1 MQRTLLL
8 TRICGALLLA
18 STMQVWAHGDVTP
31 QAIDITGLEP
41 IKDSDTSWVDTNPYS
56 GNERAI
62 EIGKHAF
69 AQNCARCHGID
80 AISGGIAPDLREKLP
95 LGQEGD
101 DIFKERMVNGAIRNG
116 VTYMPKF
123 DGILKQEGLWAIR
136 TWLETVSVDAPV
148 KAAAAPAATT
158 TTAAAPAASTA
169 PTAPAVARTGEQV
182 FNTVCTACHT
192 AGILNAPKIDDKA
205 AWEPRAAKGLQGLLA
220 SSTAGL
226 NQMPAKGGDPSL
238 TEQELSDTI
247 IYMTGKAGID
257 LAKTTSATAATAP
270 AATDPAKP
278 ATN

>member
-1 MQRTLLL
+1 MQGKLLL
-8 TRICGALLLA
+8 TRIGGALLLA

-31 QAIDITGLEP
+31 QPIDITGLEP
-41 IKDSDTSWVDTNPYS
+41 IKDSDTTWVDTNPYS
-56 GNERAI
+56 SNERAI

-101 DIFKERMVNGAIRNG
+101 EIFKERMINGAIRNG

-123 DGILKQEGLWAIR
+123 DGIVKQEGLWAIR

-148 KAAAAPAATT
+148 KAAPAA
-158 TTAAAPAASTA
+158 AAAASAPSTNTPAST
-169 PTAPAVARTGEQV
+169 VARTGEEV

-220 SSTAGL
+220 ASINGL
-226 NQMPAKGGDPSL
+226 NQMPAKGGNPSL
-238 TEQELSDTI
+238 TEQELSDAIT
-247 IYMTGKAGID
+247 YMLGKAGID
-257 LAKTTSATAATAP
+257 LAKVSSAAVATVPATTE
-270 AATDPAKP
+270 PAKP

>member
-1 MQRTLLL
+1 MQGKLLL
-8 TRICGALLLA
+8 TRIGGALLLA

-31 QAIDITGLEP
+31 QPIDITGLEP
-41 IKDSDTSWVDTNPYS
+41 IKDSDTTWVDTNPYS
-56 GNERAI
+56 SNERAI

-101 DIFKERMVNGAIRNG
+101 EIFKERMINGAIRNG

-123 DGILKQEGLWAIR
+123 DGIVKQEGLWAIR

-148 KAAAAPAATT
+148 KAAPAA
-158 TTAAAPAASTA
+158 AAAASAPSTNTPAST
-169 PTAPAVARTGEQV
+169 VARTGEEV

-192 AGILNAPKIDDKA
+192 AGILNAPKVDDKA

-220 SSTAGL
+220 ASINGL
-226 NQMPAKGGDPSL
+226 NQMPAKGGNPSL
-238 TEQELSDTI
+238 TEQELSDAIT
-247 IYMTGKAGID
+247 YMLGKAGID
-257 LAKTTSATAATAP
+257 LAKASSAAVATVPATTE
-270 AATDPAKP
+270 PAKP

>member
-1 MQRTLLL
+1 MRRTLLL

-41 IKDSDTSWVDTNPYS
+41 IKDSDTVFLDKNPYS
-56 GNERAI
+56 GNEKAI

-95 LGQEGD
+95 LGDEGD
-101 DIFKERMVNGAIRNG
+101 EIFKERMVNGAIRNG

-123 DGILKQEGLWAIR
+123 EGIVKQEGLWAIR
-136 TWLETVSVDAPV
+136 AWLETVSVDAPV
-148 KAAAAPAATT
+148 KAAAPAA
-158 TTAAAPAASTA
+158 TTAAAPVASAAPATPA
-169 PTAPAVARTGEQV
+169 APAVARTGEQV

-192 AGILNAPKIDDKA
+192 AGILNAPKIDDKV

-220 SSTAGL
+220 SSTNGL
-226 NQMPAKGGDPSL
+226 NQMPAKGGDASL
-238 TEQELSDTI
+238 TEAELSAAI
-247 IYMTGKAGID
+247 IYMVGKAGIE
-257 LAKTTSATAATAP
+257 LK
-270 AATDPAKP
+270 
-278 ATN
+278 

>member
-1 MQRTLLL
+1 MQGKLLL

-31 QAIDITGLEP
+31 QPIDITGLEP
-41 IKDSDTSWVDTNPYS
+41 IKDSDTTWVDTNPYS
-56 GNERAI
+56 SNERAI

-101 DIFKERMVNGAIRNG
+101 EIFKERMINGAIRNG

-123 DGILKQEGLWAIR
+123 DGIVKQEGLWAIR
-136 TWLETVSVDAPV
+136 TGLETVSVDAPV
-148 KAAAAPAATT
+148 KAAPAA
-158 TTAAAPAASTA
+158 AAAASAPSTNTPA
-169 PTAPAVARTGEQV
+169 PTVARTGEEV

-220 SSTAGL
+220 ASINGL
-226 NQMPAKGGDPSL
+226 NQMPAKGGNPSL
-238 TEQELSDTI
+238 TEQELSDAIT
-247 IYMTGKAGID
+247 YMLGKAGID
-257 LAKTTSATAATAP
+257 LAKVSSAAVATVPATTE
-270 AATDPAKP
+270 PAKP

>member
-1 MQRTLLL
+1 MQGKLLL

-31 QAIDITGLEP
+31 QPIDITGLEP
-41 IKDSDTSWVDTNPYS
+41 IKDSDTTWVDTNPYS
-56 GNERAI
+56 SNERAI

-101 DIFKERMVNGAIRNG
+101 EIFKERMINGAIRNG

-123 DGILKQEGLWAIR
+123 DGIVKQEGLWAIR

-148 KAAAAPAATT
+148 KAAPAA
-158 TTAAAPAASTA
+158 AAAASAPSTNTPA
-169 PTAPAVARTGEQV
+169 PTVARTGEEV

-220 SSTAGL
+220 ASINGL
-226 NQMPAKGGDPSL
+226 NQMPAKGGNPSL
-238 TEQELSDTI
+238 TEQELSDAIT
-247 IYMTGKAGID
+247 YMLGKAGID
-257 LAKTTSATAATAP
+257 LAKVSSAAVATVPATTE
-270 AATDPAKP
+270 PAKP

>member
-1 MQRTLLL
+1 MQRTLIL

-41 IKDSDTSWVDTNPYS
+41 LKDSDTVWVEKNPYA
-56 GNERAI
+56 GNEKAI

-95 LGQEGD
+95 LGDEGD
-101 DIFKERMVNGAIRNG
+101 EIFKERMINGAIRNG

-123 DGILKQEGLWAIR
+123 DGIVKQEGLWAIR

-148 KAAAAPAATT
+148 KAATPAATT
-158 TTAAAPAASTA
+158 ATAAAPVTSAAPAT
-169 PTAPAVARTGEQV
+169 PAVARTGEQV

-205 AWEPRAAKGLQGLLA
+205 AWEPRAAKGLQGLIA
-220 SSTAGL
+220 SSTTGL

-238 TEQELSDTI
+238 TEAELSDAIT
-247 IYMTGKAGID
+247 YMVGKAGID
-257 LAKTTSATAATAP
+257 LKAANSGAAAAP
-270 AATDPAKP
+270 AAATDAAKP
-278 ATN
+278 VTN